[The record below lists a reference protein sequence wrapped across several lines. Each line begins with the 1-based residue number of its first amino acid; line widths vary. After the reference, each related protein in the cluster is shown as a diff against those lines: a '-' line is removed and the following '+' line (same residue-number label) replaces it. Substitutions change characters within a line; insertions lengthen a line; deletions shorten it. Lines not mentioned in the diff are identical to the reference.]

1 MQGQVPAGV
10 LAAFTVTEKQ
20 RPAISRS
27 GMRRVSDL
35 EARNKSVRKLQ
46 PVPESEDE
54 IA

>member
-1 MQGQVPAGV
+1 MQGQVPAGF

-20 RPAISRS
+20 PCDLAVR
-27 GMRRVSDL
+27 MRRVSDL